1 MKAFKA
7 KSAPHTAP
15 TANELDSCGTRK
27 TAKGGELTSE
37 LHGRLGVMSGVS
49 VARVD
54 EELGFLIDRPTILAT
69 KDLEVHQGRVAA
81 QFLATSGGPFGCY
94 PFGMVHAELAL
105 GDEQAPQKI
114 PDLFRRCLD
123 FGNRV

>member
-1 MKAFKA
+1 MMKASKA

-15 TANELDSCGTRK
+15 SANELDSRGTRK

-37 LHGRLGVMSGVS
+37 LQGRLSVISCIS
-49 VARVD
+49 VAHVD

-81 QFLATSGGPFGCY
+81 
-94 PFGMVHAELAL
+94 
-105 GDEQAPQKI
+105 
-114 PDLFRRCLD
+114 
-123 FGNRV
+123 